1 MFERYTERA
10 RRVIFFARY
19 EASQFGIAAIE
30 VEHLLLG
37 LIREEENLISTLLG
51 KRVSLDFIREEIVAH
66 TVPGKKIST
75 SVELPLTPALQRV
88 LAYALEESEKLKHK
102 HIGTE
107 HMVLGLLRE
116 EGSLAA
122 TLLVKAGL
130 SLESVREFLQKKGSE

>member
-1 MFERYTERA
+1 
-10 RRVIFFARY
+10 
-19 EASQFGIAAIE
+19 
-30 VEHLLLG
+30 
-37 LIREEENLISTLLG
+37 
-51 KRVSLDFIREEIVAH
+51 
-66 TVPGKKIST
+66 
-75 SVELPLTPALQRV
+75 LQRV

-122 TLLVKAGL
+122 NLLVKAGL